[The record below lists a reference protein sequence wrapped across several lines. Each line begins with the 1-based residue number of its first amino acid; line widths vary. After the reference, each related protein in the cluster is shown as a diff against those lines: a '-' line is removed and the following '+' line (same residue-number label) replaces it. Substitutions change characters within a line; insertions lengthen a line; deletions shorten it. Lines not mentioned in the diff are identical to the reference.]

1 MMACIFVIGKLAQS
15 SLVIF
20 YDKVD
25 GLKNKIPLVISKSG
39 NINKAAFFVENIWR
53 QRIYDFKINENH
65 IKFDRF
71 IIDLCKSLIFKSN
84 QNRIFV
90 DYNKNLSLNSK
101 FELKVKKYN
110 NNYQLI
116 NNEDLYFECL
126 DKSNLLIKKKLKK
139 YDNYYKLEIELI
151 NDGEY
156 NFKIRGDSSLKLY
169 ESSFFVNEIDIED
182 ELLYSN
188 QKHLKKIAKIN
199 DGMFSNSI
207 QFDYFDNFFSENNM
221 KSEFVT
227 KLVKTED
234 IKNNQW
240 ILLILLIII
249 ISEVLIRR
257 TKGKK

>member
-1 MMACIFVIGKLAQS
+1 MDSALFARLS
-15 SLVIF
+15 
-20 YDKVD
+20 
-25 GLKNKIPLVISKSG
+25 
-39 NINKAAFFVENIWR
+39 
-53 QRIYDFKINENH
+53 
-65 IKFDRF
+65 
-71 IIDLCKSLIFKSN
+71 DLH
-84 QNRIFV
+84 
-90 DYNKNLSLNSK
+90 
-101 FELKVKKYN
+101 
-110 NNYQLI
+110 
-116 NNEDLYFECL
+116 
-126 DKSNLLIKKKLKK
+126 
-139 YDNYYKLEIELI
+139 DNYYKLEIELI